1 MRHVIEVHCPRCGPT
16 RPFRTHV
23 YDDQDPQH
31 VRWGTLE
38 SWRHGIMVEHALAT
52 DGRPDTGRDADCYG
66 CGCYWDIH
74 ATANQ
79 QALEAR
85 EVSRPLVSSLDTQ
98 TAGRGATVELH
109 GDFLDVGEL
118 RVALQHQ
125 DGEVVAAEVMSRSR
139 TTASIRVPFSAALGR
154 HDVRAFSQFG
164 AFRDRYGPVDL
175 VGRQTL
181 AGALVVT
188 A

>member
-1 MRHVIEVHCPRCGPT
+1 MNTDILR
-16 RPFRTHV
+16 
-23 YDDQDPQH
+23 D
-31 VRWGTLE
+31 
-38 SWRHGIMVEHALAT
+38 ALAARIQKELELAST
-52 DGRPDTGRDADCYG
+52 N
-66 CGCYWDIH
+66 
-74 ATANQ
+74 AT
-79 QALEAR
+79 
-85 EVSRPLVSSLDTQ
+85 
-98 TAGRGATVELH
+98 
-109 GDFLDVGEL
+109 GEL